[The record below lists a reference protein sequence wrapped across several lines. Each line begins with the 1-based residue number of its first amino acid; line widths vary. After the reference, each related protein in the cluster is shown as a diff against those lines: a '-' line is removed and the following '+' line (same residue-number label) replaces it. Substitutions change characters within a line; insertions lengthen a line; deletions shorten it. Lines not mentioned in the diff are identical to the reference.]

1 MIDYRPMI
9 ITAVVAVAVLSW
21 TLTCAFVLGLALRYR
36 ADAIADDTTNETAND
51 TVSSRPAYTPY
62 LTEAVFPRATAKPS
76 SVDCPV
82 HGPDC
87 EGWL

>member
-21 TLTCAFVLGLALRYR
+21 SLTCAFVLGLALRYR
-36 ADAIADDTTNETAND
+36 ADAIADDTTNETADD
-51 TVSSRPAYTPY
+51 T
-62 LTEAVFPRATAKPS
+62 LS
-76 SVDCPV
+76 SVDCPL